1 MGPEGYRGPDDEI
14 GLVLEWLTKFKTIFE
29 LNVLVLNRW
38 VLLDQAH
45 TQINV
50 NQRSIFIMFEKY
62 FKVWTEWLTI

>member
-14 GLVLEWLTKFKTIFE
+14 GLVLEWLTEFKTILE